1 MDMDLDPTK
10 FSAVDEPQATIRVA
24 LVDDHAAVR
33 AGLVAILG
41 DEPRIDVVA
50 SAMTAVEAYQQI
62 EREQPDVAI
71 LDYNLPGEDGFSL
84 CSRLKSL
91 PTPPRVLI
99 LSAFVDDALAVM
111 AVVAGAEGIMSKAAP
126 ANLNETVTA
135 MAAGATF
142 LPKITPLALSVSG
155 SSLPPEDLPIL
166 GMLIHGV
173 PADDIAITLGLEPSR
188 LARRQRAML
197 ERLRRSELGHVN
209 RAPVQRAHPLRAERV

>member
-1 MDMDLDPTK
+1 MDMHLDPAK

-33 AGLVAILG
+33 AGLMAILG
-41 DEPRIDVVA
+41 DESRIAVVA
-50 SAMTAVEAYQQI
+50 TATTAVEAYQQI

-71 LDYNLPGEDGFSL
+71 LDYNLPGEDGVSL
-84 CSRLKSL
+84 CARLKSL

-111 AVVAGAEGIMSKAAP
+111 AVVAGADGVMSKAAP
-126 ANLNETVTA
+126 ANLSETVA
-135 MAAGATF
+135 AIAAGATF
-142 LPKITPLALSVSG
+142 LPNVAPPTLAVSG

-173 PADDIAITLGLEPSR
+173 PADDIALTLDLAPSR
-188 LARRQRAML
+188 LAHRRRAIL
-197 ERLRRSELGHVN
+197 QRLRRGELGHVH
-209 RAPVQRAHPLRAERV
+209 RAPVQRAHPLSAERV

>member
-1 MDMDLDPTK
+1 MDMHLDPTK

-50 SAMTAVEAYQQI
+50 TATTAVEAYQQI

-71 LDYNLPGEDGFSL
+71 LDYNLPGEDGLSL
-84 CSRLKSL
+84 CARLKSL

-111 AVVAGAEGIMSKAAP
+111 AVVAGADGVMSKAAP

-135 MAAGATF
+135 MVAGATF
-142 LPKITPLALSVSG
+142 LPKITPLALAVSG

-173 PADDIAITLGLEPSR
+173 PADDIAMTLDLEPSR
-188 LARRQRAML
+188 LARRRRAIL
-197 ERLRRSELGHVN
+197 ERLRRSELGQVH

>member
-1 MDMDLDPTK
+1 MDMHLDSTK

-50 SAMTAVEAYQQI
+50 TARTAVEAYGQI

-71 LDYNLPGEDGFSL
+71 LDYNLPGEDGLSL
-84 CSRLKSL
+84 CARLKSM

-111 AVVAGAEGIMSKAAP
+111 AVVAGADGVMSKAGP

-135 MAAGATF
+135 MVAGTTF
-142 LPKITPLALSVSG
+142 LPTITPFALAVSG
-155 SSLPPEDLPIL
+155 SSIPPEDLPIL

-173 PADDIAITLGLEPSR
+173 PADDIAITLDVEPSR
-188 LARRQRAML
+188 LARRRRSIL
-197 ERLRRSELGHVN
+197 ERLRRRELGN
-209 RAPVQRAHPLRAERV
+209 ARPAPLQRAHPLSVERV